1 MTVLPGSLNYLY
13 HNGIVDHIPYEAYTM
28 SPITPSGY
36 AQMAG
41 AAYNPYAGVDYLKM
55 AQSGL
60 LYNTYA
66 DSDSFMRDGAY
77 PPRPQD
83 RKFSQRIYN
92 NEGYGRDMDM
102 EAMINGE
109 DGKQVRKSIFDKIQN
124 LKDKLVNCPEWAK
137 GIFGLGLIFLTGFGI
152 FKGLKK
158 PPVKK

>member
-13 HNGIVDHIPYEAYTM
+13 NNGIVDHIPYEAYTM
-28 SPITPSGY
+28 SPMTPSGY

-41 AAYNPYAGVDYLKM
+41 VAHNPYAGADYLKM

-66 DSDSFMRDGAY
+66 DSDTFMRNGAY
-77 PPRPQD
+77 PPQPQD

-109 DGKQVRKSIFDKIQN
+109 DGRQVRKSISRKFQN
-124 LKDKLVNCPEWAK
+124 VKDKLVNCPEWAK
-137 GIFGLGLIFLTGFGI
+137 GILGLGLIALTALGIVKGF
-152 FKGLKK
+152 KK
-158 PPVKK
+158 PAVK